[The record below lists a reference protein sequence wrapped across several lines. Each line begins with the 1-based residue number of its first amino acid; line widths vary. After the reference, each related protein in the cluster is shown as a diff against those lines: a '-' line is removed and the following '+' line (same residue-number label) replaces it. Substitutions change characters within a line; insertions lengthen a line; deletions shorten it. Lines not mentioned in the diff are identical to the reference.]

1 MRPRYALWNKA
12 LAAEASPPPNAFSLP
27 ADTCNRMTILRHRT
41 LAYVSIA
48 VMCFV
53 ALAVLYLF
61 WHHDH
66 QSLILRAGI
75 RNHSLSTDLN
85 PEGRVDALAVEVVA
99 AAARRSGL
107 RLQWVEC
114 PEGPDSALR
123 SKKVDLWPMTLDLPE
138 RKKQFHITEPWLAA
152 ERCLVTK
159 GPPPTHWAGVSVAYG
174 LGPESQ
180 LLAAAPASKPVHS
193 EGDVAAVRAVC
204 VGGVRA
210 AYVLMQSLGAFV
222 LRKPTGCETVDF
234 HITPAGGK
242 PLKLGIGSTFEAAQE
257 ADELRM
263 EIGRMAAQG
272 ALEEFFSKYSL
283 YSIAETADIYE
294 LMDAQRRTQALEFGA
309 GGLILALVI
318 LVWQVGRVRDARRTA
333 EKANSAKSQ
342 FLANMSHEIRTPL
355 NGIVAMTEVLGRSG
369 LTPEQRDIA
378 AVILNSSESL
388 MTIVNDI
395 LDFSKIE
402 AGGMSI
408 EQIAFDVR
416 ATVEDAVRLFTPRA
430 QQKGLEIAC
439 RIAADVPRMIVG
451 DPLRIR
457 QVLMNLL
464 SNAIKFTEA
473 GGIGVELA
481 RGGNPEQGPALLFRV
496 VDTGIGIPAEASSKL
511 FRAFTQADST
521 TTRKFGGTGLGLAI
535 SLRLV
540 TLMGGSIGLESEPGQ
555 GSVFWFIVPAPATDR
570 AEHLEPASVSSPAPA
585 QSTIATA
592 QAGWRILIVEDN
604 PVNQIVAARAL
615 RTLGYAPDVASSG
628 EAALDV
634 LLKHPFDLI
643 LMDCQMPGMDGY
655 QTAAEIRRREA
666 GLHRTPIVAMT
677 ANTVDGD
684 RERCAAAGMDDYL
697 SKPFRMAALERAL
710 RRWLSPEAARSVA

>member
-1 MRPRYALWNKA
+1 
-12 LAAEASPPPNAFSLP
+12 
-27 ADTCNRMTILRHRT
+27 MTGLRQRT
-41 LAYVSIA
+41 FAYVSIA
-48 VMCFV
+48 V
-53 ALAVLYLF
+53 VLVIAPLF
-61 WHHDH
+61 LLWHHDH
-66 QSLILRAGI
+66 RHIILRAGI
-75 RNHSLSTDLN
+75 RNNSLSTNLN

-114 PEGPDSALR
+114 PEGPDRALR
-123 SKKVDLWPMTLDLPE
+123 AKKVDLWPMTLDLPE

-159 GPPPTHWAGVSVAYG
+159 GPPPAQWTGVPVAYG

-180 LLAAAPASKPVHS
+180 LLAAAPASKPVHA

-204 VGGVRA
+204 SGGVRA
-210 AYVLMQSLGAFV
+210 AYVLTQSLGAFV
-222 LRKPTGCETVDF
+222 LRKPAGCETDDF
-234 HITPAGGK
+234 RVTPAGGK
-242 PLKLGIGSTFEAAQE
+242 PLKLGIGSTFEAAE
-257 ADELRM
+257 AADELRM

-272 ALEEFFSKYSL
+272 VLEEFFNKYSL

-294 LMDAQRRTQALEFGA
+294 LMDAQRHTQALEIGA
-309 GGLILALVI
+309 GGLILALAI
-318 LVWQVGRVRDARRTA
+318 LVWQVGRVRDARRVA

-439 RIAADVPRMIVG
+439 RIATDVPRMIVG
-451 DPLRIR
+451 DPVRIR

-464 SNAIKFTEA
+464 SNAIKFTET
-473 GGIGVELA
+473 GGVGVELA

-496 VDTGIGIPAEASSKL
+496 VDTGMGIPAAASGKL

-540 TLMGGSIGLESEPGQ
+540 TLMGGSIGLESEPNE
-555 GSVFWFIVPAPATDR
+555 GSVFWFIIPAPAMER
-570 AEHLEPASVSSPAPA
+570 VEQLEPASVSLPAPA
-585 QSTIATA
+585 GSPPAMA
-592 QAGWRILIVEDN
+592 ESDWRILIVEDN

-615 RTLGYAPDVASSG
+615 RTLGYSPDIASSG

-634 LLKHPFDLI
+634 LLQRPFDLI

-666 GLHRTPIVAMT
+666 GRHRTPIVAMT
-677 ANTVDGD
+677 ANNVDGD
-684 RERCAAAGMDDYL
+684 RERCVAAGMDDYL

-710 RRWLSPEAARSVA
+710 RRWLSSEAARSVA

>member
-1 MRPRYALWNKA
+1 MTVPRQ
-12 LAAEASPPPNAFSLP
+12 
-27 ADTCNRMTILRHRT
+27 RT
-41 LAYVSIA
+41 FVYVSIA
-48 VMCFV
+48 VV
-53 ALAVLYLF
+53 LIVIAPALFLLWRHTQRHTA
-61 WHHDH
+61 
-66 QSLILRAGI
+66 LRAGI
-75 RNHSLSTDLN
+75 RNNSLSTTLN
-85 PEGRVDALAVEVVA
+85 PEGRVDALAVEVLA

-107 RLQWVEC
+107 RIQWVEC
-114 PEGPDSALR
+114 PEGPDRALR
-123 SKKVDLWPMTLDLPE
+123 AKKVDLWPMTLDLPE

-159 GPPPTHWAGVSVAYG
+159 GPPPVHWNGVTVAYG

-180 LLAAAPASKPVHS
+180 LLAAAPAARPIHA

-204 VGGVRA
+204 AGGARA

-222 LRKPTGCETVDF
+222 LRKPEGCEKVDF

-242 PLKLGIGSTFEAAQE
+242 PLKLGIGSTFEAAKE
-257 ADELRM
+257 ADELRI

-272 ALEEFFSKYSL
+272 ALEEFFNKYSL
-283 YSIAETADIYE
+283 YSVAETADIYE
-294 LMDAQRRTQALEFGA
+294 LTDAQRRTEALEFGA
-309 GGLILALVI
+309 GGLILALAVLI
-318 LVWQVGRVRDARRTA
+318 WQVDRVREARRTA
-333 EKANSAKSQ
+333 ENANSAKSQ
-342 FLANMSHEIRTPL
+342 FLANMSHELRTPL

-416 ATVEDAVRLFTPRA
+416 ATLEDAVRLFTPRA

-451 DPLRIR
+451 DPVRIR
-457 QVLMNLL
+457 QILMNLL
-464 SNAIKFTEA
+464 SNAIKFTDA
-473 GGIGVELA
+473 GGVGVELA

-496 VDTGIGIPAEASSKL
+496 VDTGIGIPPQASAKI

-540 TLMGGSIGLESEPGQ
+540 TLMGGSIGLESEPGR
-555 GSVFWFIVPAPATDR
+555 GSIFWFIVPAPAMQR
-570 AEHLEPASVSSPAPA
+570 VENPEAPVSLPAPA
-585 QSTIATA
+585 EAAAAIG
-592 QAGWRILIVEDN
+592 QAAWQILIVEDN

-615 RTLGYAPDVASSG
+615 RTLGYSPDVASSG
-628 EAALDV
+628 EAALDILV
-634 LLKHPFDLI
+634 QRRFDLI

-655 QTAAEIRRREA
+655 QTAAEIRLREA
-666 GLHRTPIVAMT
+666 GRRRTPIVAMT
-677 ANTVDGD
+677 ANNVDGD
-684 RERCAAAGMDDYL
+684 RERCVAAGMDDYL

-710 RRWLSPEAARSVA
+710 RRWLSPAAERSVA

>member
-1 MRPRYALWNKA
+1 
-12 LAAEASPPPNAFSLP
+12 
-27 ADTCNRMTILRHRT
+27 MTGLRQRT
-41 LAYVSIA
+41 LAFASIA
-48 VMCFV
+48 VVC
-53 ALAVLYLF
+53 ALIAPALLLL

-66 QSLILRAGI
+66 RDLTLRAGI
-75 RNHSLSTDLN
+75 RNHSLASNLN
-85 PEGRVDALAVEVVA
+85 PEGRVDALAVEVLA

-114 PEGPDSALR
+114 PEGPDRALR

-159 GPPPTHWAGVSVAYG
+159 GPPPANWTGVPVAYG

-180 LLAAAPASKPVHS
+180 LLAAAPASKPVHA

-204 VGGVRA
+204 AGGARA

-222 LRKPTGCETVDF
+222 LRKPAGCETSDF
-234 HITPAGGK
+234 HITPVNGK
-242 PLKLGIGSTFEAAQE
+242 PLKLGIGSTFEAARE

-272 ALEEFFSKYSL
+272 ALEEFFNKYSL

-294 LMDAQRRTQALEFGA
+294 LMEARGRTQTLEFGA
-309 GGLILALVI
+309 SGLIVLLAV
-318 LVWQVGRVRDARRTA
+318 LVWQVRRVREARRAA

-369 LTPEQRDIA
+369 LTLEQRDIA

-402 AGGMSI
+402 AGGMNI

-416 ATVEDAVRLFTPRA
+416 AAVEDAVSLFTPRA
-430 QQKGLEIAC
+430 QQKGLQINC
-439 RIAADVPRMIVG
+439 RIAADVPHMIVG
-451 DPLRIR
+451 DPVRIR

-464 SNAIKFTEA
+464 SNAIKFTET
-473 GGIGVELA
+473 GGVRVELT
-481 RGGNPEQGPALLFRV
+481 RGGDPEQGPALLFRV
-496 VDTGIGIPAEASSKL
+496 IDTGIGIPAEASGKL
-511 FRAFTQADST
+511 FRAFTQADSG

-540 TLMGGSIGLESEPGQ
+540 TLMGGSIGLESEADQ
-555 GSVFWFIVPAPATDR
+555 GSVFWFIVPAPAVERVEQD
-570 AEHLEPASVSSPAPA
+570 EPASAYPPAPA
-585 QSTIATA
+585 EGAS
-592 QAGWRILIVEDN
+592 GRSRPGDWRILIVEDN

-628 EAALDV
+628 EAALDI
-634 LLKHPFDLI
+634 LLQRPFDLI

-655 QTAAEIRRREA
+655 QTAEEIRRREA
-666 GLHRTPIVAMT
+666 GRHRTPIVAMT
-677 ANTVDGD
+677 ANNVAGD

-697 SKPFRMAALERAL
+697 SKPFRIAALERAL
-710 RRWLSPEAARSVA
+710 RRWLSPEAERSVA